1 MHHGLSEKK
10 FNNIDEVR
18 SWVASY
24 FDSQPTKFFD
34 DGIQMIDG
42 EALLIVVENI
52 VWNKDLIFLKTS
64 NIFREVLSIMR
75 MHSTTKGKKIDSP
88 ARINTDIRT

>member
-1 MHHGLSEKK
+1 MKIKLSVNRKIEELGWTVLPHPPYSPDLAPSEYHLIRSMHHGLSEKK

-52 VWNKDLIFLKTS
+52 VWNKDLL
-64 NIFREVLSIMR
+64 
-75 MHSTTKGKKIDSP
+75 
-88 ARINTDIRT
+88 